1 MDEPIEQQNE
11 TSLTEIKKNMI
22 GKSFFSKNN
31 IFTAIIILIIALLPI
46 FLDNSSDE
54 KESSAPQNKEI
65 SPAPTTDFSAKISF
79 TDGDVEIW
87 SGKVNAWLD
96 IIPGKIIGGDSQIRT
111 GKQSRAIIEFT
122 DKNIIRLDENSHI
135 ILKKLSDKK
144 IESIQIIGRAYY
156 KTDGNFFEIISG
168 ETKIVADN
176 SIFFFANQKLE
187 NKQRKVMV
195 EVIKNLALV
204 RLQKGNESIE
214 KEVRAEEKLIINLNE
229 PVERALFKTPLLRDI
244 LKKDNFY
251 LWNKL
256 EDGEDK
262 SSPSNPPEIK
272 IIELPDSIEKNAS
285 EVTEPKEK
293 ITLHSSYQ
301 PGSGVTLYWALQGK
315 APYGFRILRSAIP
328 NPTYPGSEFVYLPSP
343 SIRSYIW
350 PANGDIEKYYFKI
363 CLSGKNNDCPVYSNE
378 KEEKI
383 IL

>member
-1 MDEPIEQQNE
+1 MRIDKIEVKPVQDSINPELMFEIE
-11 TSLTEIKKNMI
+11 TFIQKKYEIPLEI
-22 GKSFFSKNN
+22 TGCV
-31 IFTAIIILIIALLPI
+31 L
-46 FLDNSSDE
+46 SDE
-54 KESSAPQNKEI
+54 NKKLANTHEFIHESN
-65 SPAPTTDFSAKISF
+65 
-79 TDGDVEIW
+79 
-87 SGKVNAWLD
+87 
-96 IIPGKIIGGDSQIRT
+96 
-111 GKQSRAIIEFT
+111 
-122 DKNIIRLDENSHI
+122 KNIE
-135 ILKKLSDKK
+135 LSAQD
-144 IESIQIIGRAYY
+144 G
-156 KTDGNFFEIISG
+156 KTEG
-168 ETKIVADN
+168 
-176 SIFFFANQKLE
+176 
-187 NKQRKVMV
+187 
-195 EVIKNLALV
+195 
-204 RLQKGNESIE
+204 
-214 KEVRAEEKLIINLNE
+214 EEKLIINLNE